1 MGKPP
6 RFEQAGSRQRN
17 PLPSSIFVERLTTM
31 GIHSLPLTVLLLAG
45 VSQAAPLNVA
55 TATSATVKEPMAE
68 VVYRQLLREG
78 EIPDLAAACADA
90 DLFGINARLEELRD
104 RLMVIAPPPQPFDVV
119 MANARALMVCRA
131 PDSTQTVL
139 ARFGPAPGRQRRDW
153 LLLSWQAASAAF
165 DHSRASL
172 ALRRLANGNLTALDF
187 EQLTVGYG
195 EDGLPLTRSALDLL
209 VEHEI
214 SQGRSSEAVIVLL
227 AGRARGTLGARRLAL
242 AAELLQDLG
251 SDQHSTML
259 ESALDQA
266 AADQAWGLAED
277 LLRLQLKLELKAG
290 GDGSR
295 PRRRLERLA
304 TRLDDRYTLWQ
315 LIRADSDQQEA
326 ATLLEQE
333 LRSPLQPGGHA
344 AVGVSPDSLAPSES
358 K

>member
-55 TATSATVKEPMAE
+55 TATSASVKEPMAE

-315 LIRADSDQQEA
+315 LISADSDQQEA

>member
-55 TATSATVKEPMAE
+55 TATSASVKEPMAE

-304 TRLDDRYTLWQ
+304 TRLDDRHTLWQ

>member
-55 TATSATVKEPMAE
+55 TATSASVKEPMAE

-131 PDSTQTVL
+131 PDSTQSVL

-304 TRLDDRYTLWQ
+304 TRLDDRHTLWQ